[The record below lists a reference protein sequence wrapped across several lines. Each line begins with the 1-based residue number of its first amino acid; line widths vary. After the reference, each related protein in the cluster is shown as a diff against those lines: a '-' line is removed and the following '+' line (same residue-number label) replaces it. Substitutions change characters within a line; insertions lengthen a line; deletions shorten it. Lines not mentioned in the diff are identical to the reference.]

1 MGQGEGNQ
9 YKYEKYDITGFIFQ
23 KQYGHFHPEQETFF
37 LIYIL
42 EAGWIF
48 LFAWVEI

>member
-37 LIYIL
+37 FNLHFGSRVDFSL
-42 EAGWIF
+42 C
-48 LFAWVEI
+48 LS